1 MHEVNTT
8 ADRVTKELMPALMVV
23 GALMSLGASF
33 GLPPALLLLL
43 SFAALVWMVAQLH
56 TFEVALGD
64 VRFMAVPATVFSIG
78 AYTRFHLVPAFYDQA
93 YHLQIANRILDRWTW
108 EPTHQGLD
116 FSFRPEIVS
125 GVAAVELQFTGQTSV
140 VVWTPLMLML
150 ASAYAIQRLAEH
162 YTNRKI
168 GVLAG
173 VVFSSLPVVVMIGRT
188 MLLDVAVA
196 GMLVSVVHRLV
207 DLLDEQDGWKAVQL
221 GVLSGV
227 VGLTKYLYLYLGGW
241 VFLTLLVVNKRRDA
255 GGVVLGYAPVVGFF
269 MLKNLIAGGSV
280 LAPLQT
286 QIVGTMASV
295 TAIAEG
301 STRYTTDRFMA
312 ELVEQW
318 APWMLA
324 MALYGTALLVK
335 RDRRFLLCTW
345 WLVAPALFIHGYVL
359 NFGWVRYSTPWLAL
373 LCLGVPAAI
382 HGLKQEWPRLDDSS
396 HRVSITIGMVVLAC
410 ASPMVGMLQT
420 VQAEYD
426 TLHDTRAAWAK
437 IYTQSGDHLG
447 TNDVVVTGLDITFGL
462 HAATPAYRYENPE
475 RPFLHAIEKFQATH
489 MFSQDTNYR
498 YDIDVNPTWL
508 LGSPLEPLTSVT
520 VAGRTGRLWEVNL
533 TRWAE
538 AESWRTHTGY
548 ANATAGGDF
557 RWFAPEVPVLNPEG
571 AVPHRMVRTGN
582 TLDLPEVFDALVNR
596 TEAVAC
602 DSVESCGNVVPVA
615 QSSEA
620 WAVWYTWD
628 TETIPL

>member
-33 GLPPALLLLL
+33 GLPPTLLLFL
-43 SFAALVWMVAQLH
+43 SFAALVWMVAQLQ
-56 TFEVALGD
+56 TFEVALSD
-64 VRFMAVPATVFSIG
+64 LRFMTVPATVLFIG
-78 AYTRFHLVPAFYDQA
+78 ASTRFHLVPAFYDQA

-116 FSFRPEIVS
+116 FSFRPELVS

-140 VVWTPLMLML
+140 AVWTPLVLML

-162 YTNRKI
+162 YTNRNI

-173 VVFSSLPVVVMIGRT
+173 VMFCFLPVVVRVGRT

-196 GMLVSVVHRLV
+196 GMLVSVMHRFVLLV
-207 DLLDEQDGWKAVQL
+207 DEPEKTKAAQL
-221 GVLSGV
+221 GALAGL

-241 VFLTLLVVNKRRDA
+241 VALTLFMVNKRSTA
-255 GGVVLGYAPVVGFF
+255 GGVVLGYAPIMVLF
-269 MLKNLIAGGSV
+269 MAKNVLSGGSV
-280 LAPLQT
+280 LAPLQS
-286 QIVGTMASV
+286 QVVGTVASV
-295 TAIAEG
+295 SAIAEG
-301 STRYTTDRFMA
+301 SVRYTTDRFMA
-312 ELVEQW
+312 EWVEQW
-318 APWMLA
+318 VPWMLA
-324 MALYGTALLVK
+324 VVVYGTALLIK
-335 RDRRFLLCTW
+335 HNRRFFLCTW

-373 LCLGVPAAI
+373 LCLGTAGAL
-382 HGLKQEWPRLDDSS
+382 HGVKQEWPRLEGSS
-396 HRVSITIGMVVLAC
+396 YRVSMTIGLVMLAC
-410 ASPMVGMLQT
+410 VSPMVEMLQVMQT
-420 VQAEYD
+420 DYD
-426 TLHDTRAAWAK
+426 HLHDTRAAWAVV
-437 IYTQSGDHLG
+437 YTETGNHLSDGD
-447 TNDVVVTGLDITFGL
+447 TVVTGRDITFGL
-462 HAATPAYRYENPE
+462 YTATPAYRYENPE

-489 MFSQDTNYR
+489 VFTQDIDHR
-498 YDIDVNPTWL
+498 YDIDVNATWL
-508 LGSPLEPLTSVT
+508 LGSPLEPLNSMT
-520 VAGRTGRLWEVNL
+520 VDGRTGRLWEVNL

-538 AESWRTHTGY
+538 ADSWRSHTGQ

-557 RWFAPEVPVLNPEG
+557 RWFAPEIPVLNPEG

-582 TLDLPEVFDALVNR
+582 TLDMPELFDALVNR

-602 DSVESCGNVVPVA
+602 NTVASCGDVVPAA

-620 WAVWYTWD
+620 WAVWYTWNPEA
-628 TETIPL
+628 TPL